1 MPKITVFLSDP
12 AHKKLK
18 ILAADQGISYARVIE
33 KLIDTSEGIGG
44 GIDQKDL
51 AFLIKSAMSE
61 AGNFQKN
68 ESGGE
73 QKTGDFSSSNQ
84 VNFLL
89 EKAAFL
95 EAWAIEIGA
104 RLKSDGSGAEAV
116 RIAREKARL
125 ALEKLTGGA

>member
-1 MPKITVFLSDP
+1 MPKITVFLPDS

-44 GIDQKDL
+44 GIDQKDI
-51 AFLIKSAMSE
+51 AFLIKSAMSD
-61 AGNFQKN
+61 AGSFSKK
-68 ESGGE
+68 EDGGE
-73 QKTGDFSSSNQ
+73 QKTEIFSPEKIT
-84 VNFLL
+84 FLL
-89 EKAAFL
+89 EKTAFL

-116 RIAREKARL
+116 RIAREKARM
-125 ALEKLTGGA
+125 AREKLTGGA

>member
-1 MPKITVFLSDP
+1 MPKITVFLSEP
-12 AHKKLK
+12 THKKLK
-18 ILAADQGISYARVIE
+18 IIAADQGISYARVIE

-51 AFLIKSAMSE
+51 AFLIKSAISE

-73 QKTGDFSSSNQ
+73 QKTENISPEKIT
-84 VNFLL
+84 FLL
-89 EKAAFL
+89 EKSAFL

-116 RIAREKARL
+116 RIAREKARM
-125 ALEKLTGGA
+125 ALEKMTGGA

>member
-18 ILAADQGISYARVIE
+18 ILAADQGISYAKVIE
-33 KLIDTSEGIGG
+33 KLVDSSEGIGG

-51 AFLIKSAMSE
+51 AFLIKSAISE

-68 ESGGE
+68 ESGSE
-73 QKTGDFSSSNQ
+73 QKTENLSPEKIT
-84 VNFLL
+84 FLL
-89 EKAAFL
+89 EKSAFL

-116 RIAREKARL
+116 RIAREKARM
-125 ALEKLTGGA
+125 ALEKMTGGA

>member
-1 MPKITVFLSDP
+1 MPKITVFLPDS

-33 KLIDTSEGIGG
+33 KLIDSSEGIGG
-44 GIDQKDL
+44 GFDQKDL
-51 AFLIKSAMSE
+51 AFLIKNAISE
-61 AGNFQKN
+61 AGSFGKN

-73 QKTGDFSSSNQ
+73 KDISPDRIT
-84 VNFLL
+84 FLL
-89 EKAAFL
+89 EKTAFL

-116 RIAREKARL
+116 RIAREKARM

>member
-1 MPKITVFLSDP
+1 MPKITVFLTDS

-18 ILAADQGISYARVIE
+18 IIAADQGISYARVIE
-33 KLIDTSEGIGG
+33 KLIDSSEGIGG
-44 GIDQKDL
+44 GIDQKDI
-51 AFLIKSAMSE
+51 AFLIKSAMSDVS
-61 AGNFQKN
+61 NFQKN

-73 QKTGDFSSSNQ
+73 QKIENVSQ
-84 VNFLL
+84 EKIAFLL
-89 EKAAFL
+89 EKSAFL

-116 RIAREKARL
+116 RIAREKARM

>member
-1 MPKITVFLSDP
+1 MPKITVFLPDS

-33 KLIDTSEGIGG
+33 KLIDSSEGIGG

-51 AFLIKSAMSE
+51 ALLIKSAMSE

-73 QKTGDFSSSNQ
+73 KDISPDRIT
-84 VNFLL
+84 FLL
-89 EKAAFL
+89 EKTAFL

-125 ALEKLTGGA
+125 ALEKMTGGA

>member
-1 MPKITVFLSDP
+1 MPKITVFLPDS

-33 KLIDTSEGIGG
+33 KLIDSSEGIGG
-44 GIDQKDL
+44 GIDQKDI

-61 AGNFQKN
+61 AGSFSKN
-68 ESGGE
+68 EDGGE
-73 QKTGDFSSSNQ
+73 QKTENISP
-84 VNFLL
+84 
-89 EKAAFL
+89 EKITFIIEKTAFL

-116 RIAREKARL
+116 RIAREKARM

>member
-1 MPKITVFLSDP
+1 MPKITVFLTDS

-44 GIDQKDL
+44 GIDQKDIAL
-51 AFLIKSAMSE
+51 LIRSAMGEVGSFGKSE
-61 AGNFQKN
+61 DV
-68 ESGGE
+68 GE
-73 QKTGDFSSSNQ
+73 KKPENLSPEKIT
-84 VNFLL
+84 FLL
-89 EKAAFL
+89 EKSAFL

-125 ALEKLTGGA
+125 ALEKMTGGA

>member
-1 MPKITVFLSDP
+1 MPKITVFLNDS

-18 ILAADQGISYARVIE
+18 IIAADQGISYAKVIE
-33 KLIDTSEGIGG
+33 KLINTSEGIGG

-51 AFLIKSAMSE
+51 ALLIKSAMSE
-61 AGNFQKN
+61 DGNFQKN

-73 QKTGDFSSSNQ
+73 QKIENVSQ
-84 VNFLL
+84 EKIAFLL
-89 EKAAFL
+89 EKSAFL

-116 RIAREKARL
+116 RIAREKARM